1 MFIFKNNK
9 IEYFKIIH
17 TIPNQN
23 LKLNSNE
30 YERMNV
36 TYYSIIPI
44 KSQYKKYHIKKSIYY
59 DKRLI
64 VKLYLISAFKNINFS
79 LKKKKINFL

>member
-44 KSQYKKYHIKKSIYY
+44 KSQYKKSIYY

-64 VKLYLISAFKNINFS
+64 VKLYLISA
-79 LKKKKINFL
+79 